1 MLLLC
6 FSNVTIMSYITIVT
20 NVSVVNKKKKKK
32 KYYYRPLYVIE
43 RLSFSI

>member
-32 KYYYRPLYVIE
+32 KKKKFDFYDIK
-43 RLSFSI
+43 S

>member
-32 KYYYRPLYVIE
+32 SGEMKYSE
-43 RLSFSI
+43 MF